1 MLIYS
6 AINPIFDLR
15 DCITAF
21 GVAAQ
26 RGLDVE
32 LIESCTDNGGR
43 GTRFYELFKKIEG
56 VQHKQRVCKK
66 YGVCSRIEGVLQK
79 KRMYSI
85 NRGCA
90 ASFKGFT
97 LSILLAR
104 FLLWN
109 WGGWF
114 YLLTVPTVIIL

>member
-66 YGVCSRIEGVLQK
+66 YGLCSRIEGVLQK
-79 KRMYSI
+79 KRMYII

-114 YLLTVPTVIIL
+114 YLLAVL

>member
-1 MLIYS
+1 M
-6 AINPIFDLR
+6 INPIFDLR
-15 DCITAF
+15 DCVTAF
-21 GVAAQ
+21 DIAAQ
-26 RGLDVE
+26 LGLDFVVPIMGVGE
-32 LIESCTDNGGR
+32 PAFI
-43 GTRFYELFKKIEG
+43 ELFKKMEG

-66 YGVCSRIEGVLQK
+66 YGVCSRVKGVLQK

-114 YLLTVPTVIIL
+114 HLLAVL